1 MRPQLQLTN
10 EGKTALIGITAVSLT
25 HFLCGSSFDTNNE
38 EIQDESPF
46 QFNIAFQKSYIKG
59 QQYQKDG
66 VTVTE
71 GYNHVKV
78 MGYLSASNI
87 TFDETGVYTVR
98 EIALLGT
105 VNNQEVVIAYGY
117 DEDGITFY
125 EGNEERQII
134 KLDII
139 CEDTPNIT
147 INNSTAYVN
156 YGDFLDHKNGI
167 LTSNSPVHGLTYQN
181 NRLLINGSP
190 LTIDVEGVSNA
201 VFDNVVGVNSEIEVL
216 PSASNYTLGH
226 IIRDKATGLMYKCVD
241 NNGTNTWQTL
251 QAINPRFENIE
262 NNISALQNSVFPQWN
277 ANQTYNIGDIVSTP
291 NLSFFQYMEALS
303 SGTSGAT
310 LTISDTSTGKSVL
323 DNNIIWLICDS
334 RDGRQ
339 VGEIALSPLYSSI
352 SSNENIWSSTIINNG
367 YLLLGNGGNLLTNQ
381 DNGQKIINPQNW
393 FTNYSF
399 IRLIKASINTVLR
412 NFDVQLNAGTNEY
425 NPSFTQKF
433 FDFSISASSLQ
444 YRAENPFT
452 AKEISAGGFIILNS
466 LCKYPTTLT
475 SELLTEDGLDWGW
488 NSDFSQMTSARRME
502 VAEELFTLMTTDDS
516 NEQYPTYI
524 GMYYSIGTT
533 NERYIRMTMDT
544 NIALDMEAGLPNIS
558 ATVGYLRSQGM
569 NETTINGYLNNDS
582 ALKWKTKRTD
592 SKEENLSTTSNDSM
606 ADLILDASKSNSIY
620 GKNWTVT
627 PQNISFNTYIKL

>member
-1 MRPQLQLTN
+1 MSDPQNNFKIFNEANNSEKTMSDSDYATDIYRLQGLTPMMAN
-10 EGKTALIGITAVSLT
+10 PKAHNKMFRQWSIMCKAIADMIGDKGYDATDEDVTDLKDNLKSSVKDLARDELSAEITTLGNINTWKQSITATASELNY
-25 HFLCGSSFDTNNE
+25 S
-38 EIQDESPF
+38 
-46 QFNIAFQKSYIKG
+46 A
-59 QQYQKDG
+59 G
-66 VTVTE
+66 VT
-71 GYNHVKV
+71 
-78 MGYLSASNI
+78 SNI
-87 TFDETGVYTVR
+87 QT
-98 EIALLGT
+98 
-105 VNNQEVVIAYGY
+105 Q
-117 DEDGITFY
+117 
-125 EGNEERQII
+125 
-134 KLDII
+134 
-139 CEDTPNIT
+139 
-147 INNSTAYVN
+147 INNLATSGFFPLWQASTAYSV
-156 YGDFLDHKNGI
+156 GD
-167 LTSNSPVHGLTYQN
+167 
-181 NRLLINGSP
+181 
-190 LTIDVEGVSNA
+190 
-201 VFDNVVGVNSEIEVL
+201 VV
-216 PSASNYTLGH
+216 
-226 IIRDKATGLMYKCVD
+226 K
-241 NNGTNTWQTL
+241 
-251 QAINPRFENIE
+251 
-262 NNISALQNSVFPQWN
+262 
-277 ANQTYNIGDIVSTP
+277 TP

-367 YLLLGNGGNLLTNQ
+367 YLLLGNGGTLLTNQ

-412 NFDVQLNAGTNEY
+412 NFDVQLHAGTNEY
-425 NPSFTQKF
+425 NPGFTHKF
-433 FDFSISASSLQ
+433 FDFSIFSSSLQ
-444 YRAENPFT
+444 YRVENPFT
-452 AKEISAGGFIILNS
+452 AEEISAGGFIILNS

-516 NEQYPTYI
+516 NEQYPTY
-524 GMYYSIGTT
+524 MYYSIGTT
-533 NERYIRMTMDT
+533 NERYIRMALDT
-544 NIALDMEAGLPNIS
+544 DIALDMEAGLPNIS

-569 NETTINGYLNNDS
+569 NETIINGYLNNDS

-592 SKEENLSTTSNDSM
+592 SKEENLSTTSNNSM